1 MPVRHALPVLVAVLA
16 VLGAG
21 CSAPAPAS
29 PPPPA
34 AVEPYRAAVLAE
46 AAAFQSATR
55 TLTDAVRAG
64 DVAAA
69 KAAYQPAHRRYVAL
83 EPLAE
88 DIDVRI
94 DGRTDTGDARF
105 TGFHRI
111 EKALWG
117 DGSLA
122 GMVGYAN
129 ALDLDAMALRQVV
142 GRAGFR
148 PGDVATMAND
158 WLTACMVTMVNGNEE
173 RWAHTDLDDLAT
185 AVGAAHTAYTA
196 LRPGVR
202 DPDLITTLD
211 ARFAAVTAVL
221 DTYRHSP
228 GYADYSTVPDAERR
242 RLATQLDALAEP
254 VSQLAA
260 AL

>member
-1 MPVRHALPVLVAVLA
+1 MLVAVLA

-21 CSAPAPAS
+21 CSAPTPAP

-158 WLTACMVTMVNGNEE
+158 WLTACMVTMVTGNEE

-221 DTYRHSP
+221 DTYRHGP